1 MISGNVNQS
10 ESGIH
15 YLTTKQVAP
24 PRKLFPGWTI
34 VNSYTRFLCIT
45 PNYVNL
51 ILVLVILVEYMSI
64 VD

>member
-15 YLTTKQVAP
+15 YLTTKQVAR

-34 VNSYTRFLCIT
+34 VLLKNDAFLYC
-45 PNYVNL
+45 
-51 ILVLVILVEYMSI
+51 
-64 VD
+64 